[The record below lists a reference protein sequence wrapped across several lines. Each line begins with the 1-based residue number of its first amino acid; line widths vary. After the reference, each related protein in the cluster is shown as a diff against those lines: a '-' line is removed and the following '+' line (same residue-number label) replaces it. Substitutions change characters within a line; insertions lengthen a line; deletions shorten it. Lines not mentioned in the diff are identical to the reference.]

1 MVAGPLARAR
11 ELPAGRIAV
20 RCGELALGYGE
31 LIESAGQAAARA
43 VAGPDRGPLL
53 VPGDDPVA
61 LLTAFFG
68 SLLAGRPALVPHGDW
83 AAPERERALAAAA
96 ALPPAEGRAL
106 IGFTSGTSG
115 TPKPFA
121 RSWESWESSFGP
133 AAALCRI
140 GEGTEV
146 VVPGPLQHSH
156 FLFGAVLAVER
167 GAPLTLTGKFDA
179 DAVSAALAGA
189 GRSVCYMVPTMLVA
203 LAGATPMDGVA
214 AIVMSGQKLEPR
226 HRALAR
232 ELFPA
237 ARIVEIFGASE
248 LSFVSVTSCDPG
260 EEDPAPD
267 AVGRPFPGVE
277 IEVRGLEDGAPL
289 AGGEVGEIWVRSP
302 YLAEGA
308 ARGDG
313 FASCGDL
320 GRVTPDGVIE
330 LRGRRSNVLISGG
343 KNIHPEEVEAVA
355 GGHEAVLACVV
366 TAVADDYWGERL
378 VGLVEAVP
386 GTEPEQLAAALDA
399 RVRASLAAYKAPKQW
414 RLVDRLPRTESGKL
428 ARSRARELAAREP
441 AQ

>member
-11 ELPAGRIAV
+11 ELPAGRVAV

-31 LIESAGQAAARA
+31 LIEAAEHAAAA
-43 VAGPDRGPLL
+43 AGTGREPLL
-53 VPGDDPVA
+53 VAGENPVV
-61 LLTAFFG
+61 LLTSFYGA
-68 SLLAGRPALVPHGDW
+68 LLAGRPALVPHGDW

-96 ALPPAEGRAL
+96 ALPHAEGRAL

-121 RSWESWESSFGP
+121 RSWESWASSFDA

-140 GEGTEV
+140 GDTTEV

-167 GAPLTLTGKFDA
+167 GAPLTLTGKFDR
-179 DAVSAALAGA
+179 DAVCAALAGA
-189 GRSVCYMVPTMLVA
+189 GRAVCYMVPTMLVA
-203 LAGATPMDGVA
+203 LAGAAPMHGVA

-232 ELFPA
+232 ELFPRS
-237 ARIVEIFGASE
+237 RIVEIFGASE

-260 EEDPAPD
+260 DEDPEPD

-277 IEVRGLEDGAPL
+277 VELRGLEDGAPL
-289 AGGEVGEIWVRSP
+289 AAGEVGEIWVRSP

-308 ARGDG
+308 AGADG
-313 FASCGDL
+313 FATCGDV

-355 GGHEAVLACVV
+355 GQHGAVLACIV

-386 GTEPEQLAAALDA
+386 GTELERLAAELDT
-399 RVRASLAAYKAPKQW
+399 RVRARLAAYKAPKEW
-414 RLVDRLPRTESGKL
+414 RLVERLPRTESGKL
-428 ARSRARELAAREP
+428 ARPQARELAVQGSSR
-441 AQ
+441 